1 MKHSLIL
8 SFCFIIVLS
17 CAPNNIWGQFAVP
30 VQQES
35 KTIQTLEFESN
46 QHEQQQTQFAG
57 NTLMTIGQT
66 LTSIGIMSMISN
78 GPLTPF
84 IMIGGKISRQ
94 QKTRMETILLTDFG
108 ALLTGIPI
116 WIIGTRLEKHPDGR
130 QYLGDPKGFGL
141 RVDLAANVSPV
152 LGVDCIAGYHFGP
165 YVFAG
170 GGVGFRTID
179 GLAIP
184 VFTDLRV
191 TCSPK
196 RVAPFFGL
204 KAGLSY
210 YDEQTAQKNPY
221 FDAFFSLSLGTRIR
235 HRHNDCSRG
244 DWWFASV
251 TEYSP
256 ICGLNSGLQISYSF

>member
-1 MKHSLIL
+1 MKHPLIL
-8 SFCFIIVLS
+8 SFCCIVALL

-30 VQQES
+30 VQPES
-35 KTIQTLEFESN
+35 KTIQTLDFESN
-46 QHEQQQTQFAG
+46 QQEQSQTQFAG
-57 NTLMTIGQT
+57 NSLMTIGQT

-78 GPLTPF
+78 GPLSLF
-84 IMIGGKISRQ
+84 LMFGDNISRQ
-94 QKTRMETILLTDFG
+94 QKTRMERFLLTDFG
-108 ALLTGIPI
+108 ALLAGIPI

-196 RVAPFFGL
+196 RVAPFIGL

-256 ICGLNSGLQISYSF
+256 ICGINSGLQISYSF